1 MRVDA
6 AQDFEKQVVREVTEA
21 VLAQPP
27 PPPPPARGGILPRHW
42 RII

>member
-6 AQDFEKQVVREVTEA
+6 AQDFKKQVVREVTEA